1 MIRNSVASKLWLTIV
16 AMVFLVLALL
26 AVLLQQFFV
35 KYVVQRETGQ
45 LTNLAT
51 SIHQILPTEDPKTA
65 LSVLTQVSK
74 NVMQADVV
82 AAVPMTKQPQ
92 LVSAYAHFTAAQR
105 KNFDAGQPVVVRSD
119 AGGKSELS
127 VYEKLP
133 SSTQTPG
140 MVAVSQEMSVL
151 EQPVH
156 RMQNLIIFD
165 TLLAIVLS
173 TGLAFVVSKNLSRP
187 LVEMNKAAEEM
198 ARGHFSQRVAVVTHD
213 EVGRLGNTF
222 NALASELA
230 KTIEQLSI
238 ERDQLSSILTSL
250 EDGVVATDREGRVT
264 LANPPALRRL
274 RSMSVA
280 EQGIAVMEKLPDRL
294 MMLFSHVTD
303 FEEPVVQ
310 EATWEGRSLSITMLP
325 LYGVDGTQ
333 MRGTLAVIRDV
344 TEERRL
350 DRLRKDFIAN
360 VSHELRTPLS
370 MMQGYAE
377 ALLDDISD
385 DPEMRR
391 ELTEIIHDETLR
403 MKRLV
408 NDLLDLAQLES
419 GQFQMNMD
427 TVDFSQV
434 MRRVARKFQ
443 ALAQD
448 FGVDFELRIADAA
461 MLMHAD
467 VDRMEQVFTNL
478 LDNAFRHTSEGK
490 IVFSADIS
498 GRHVYVRVSDTGAGI
513 PEEDVPYI
521 FERFYKADK
530 ARTRSRSGTGLG
542 LAIARHIVT
551 EHGGDILVESTIGV
565 GTTFTVILPILQA
578 DSAEEAQ
585 QANDEALDK
594 E

>member
-35 KYVVQRETGQ
+35 NYVVQRETAQ
-45 LTNLAT
+45 LTRLAT
-51 SIHQILPTEDPKTA
+51 SVNRILPTNDPA
-65 LSVLTQVSK
+65 IAMSVLGQVSQ
-74 NVMQADVV
+74 NVLEAHVV
-82 AAVPMTKQPQ
+82 AATPLTKESE
-92 LVSAYAHFTAAQR
+92 LITAYHHFTASQLSDFNLG
-105 KNFDAGQPVVVRSD
+105 KPVVVHSTV
-119 AGGKSELS
+119 GGASELS
-127 VYEKLP
+127 VYQKLP
-133 SSTQTPG
+133 SSTSTPG
-140 MVAVSQEMSVL
+140 MVAVSQQMSVL

-156 RMQNLIIFD
+156 RMRNLIIFD
-165 TLLAIVLS
+165 TVLAIVLA

-198 ARGHFSQRVAVVTHD
+198 ALGHFSQRVEVVTHD

-222 NALASELA
+222 NALAGELA

-238 ERDQLSSILTSL
+238 ERDQLSSILSSL
-250 EDGVVATDREGRVT
+250 QDGVVATDKEGRVT

-280 EQGIAVMEKLPDRL
+280 ERGIATMEKLPERL

-310 EATWEGRSLSITMLP
+310 EATWEGRSLAITMLP
-325 LYGVDGTQ
+325 LYEVDGTQ
-333 MRGTLAVIRDV
+333 MRGTLAVLRDV

-427 TVDFSQV
+427 TVDFSLV

-448 FGVDFELRIADAA
+448 YGVGFELRIENEA
-461 MLMHAD
+461 MIMDAD

-490 IVFSADIS
+490 ITFSSDIS
-498 GRHVYVRVSDTGAGI
+498 GRYVYVRVSDTGAGI

-551 EHGGDILVESTIGV
+551 EHGGDILVESTIGK
-565 GTTFTVILPILQA
+565 GTTFTVILPIQRDDMELEGEQH
-578 DSAEEAQ
+578 
-585 QANDEALDK
+585 DK

>member
-35 KYVVQRETGQ
+35 NYVVQRETEQ
-45 LTNLAT
+45 LTRLAT
-51 SIHQILPTEDPKTA
+51 SVNRILPTNDPATA
-65 LSVLTQVSK
+65 MSVLGEVSQ
-74 NVMQADVV
+74 NVLQAHVV
-82 AAVPMTKQPQ
+82 AATPLTREAE
-92 LVSAYAHFTAAQR
+92 LVTAYHHFTPTQLSDFNLG
-105 KNFDAGQPVVVRSD
+105 KPVVVNSTV
-119 AGGKSELS
+119 GGASELS
-127 VYEKLP
+127 VYQKLP
-133 SSTQTPG
+133 SSTSTPG
-140 MVAVSQEMSVL
+140 MVAVSQQMSVL

-156 RMQNLIIFD
+156 RMRNLIIFD
-165 TLLAIVLS
+165 TVLAIVLA

-198 ARGHFSQRVAVVTHD
+198 ALGHFSQRVEVVTHD

-222 NALASELA
+222 NALAAELA

-238 ERDQLSSILTSL
+238 ERDQLSSILSSL
-250 EDGVVATDREGRVT
+250 QDGVVATDKEGRVT

-280 EQGIAVMEKLPDRL
+280 ERGIATMEKLPERL

-310 EATWEGRSLSITMLP
+310 EATWEGRSLAITMLP
-325 LYGVDGTQ
+325 LYEVDGTQ
-333 MRGTLAVIRDV
+333 MRGTLAVLRDV

-408 NDLLDLAQLES
+408 NDLLDFAQLES

-427 TVDFSQV
+427 TIDFSLV

-448 FGVDFELRIADAA
+448 FGVGFELRIENEA
-461 MLMHAD
+461 MIMDAD

-490 IVFSADIS
+490 ITFSADIS
-498 GRHVYVRVSDTGAGI
+498 GRYVYVRVSDTGAGI
-513 PEEDVPYI
+513 PEGDVPYI

-551 EHGGDILVESTIGV
+551 EHGGDILVESAIGK
-565 GTTFTVILPILQA
+565 GTTFTVILPIQR
-578 DSAEEAQ
+578 DDMEIDGEQ
-585 QANDEALDK
+585 HDK